1 MPEKNGAVDKLA
13 DIAIHGMLEKKG
25 HNIVKID
32 LRKLTSAVTDVMVI
46 CHGDSDRQVSAI
58 ADSVIDEVKKAT
70 GENPFSKEGYT
81 QGEWV
86 LVDYV
91 NVVVHVF
98 KKDIREYYAIED
110 LWADGILQEIT
121 TD

>member
-1 MPEKNGAVDKLA
+1 MPKKDTAVDKLA
-13 DIAIHGMLEKKG
+13 DIVIHGMLEKKG

-32 LRKLTSAVTDVMVI
+32 LRDLTSAVTEIMVI
-46 CHGDSDRQVSAI
+46 CHGESDRQVSAI
-58 ADSVIDEVKKAT
+58 AESVVDEVKKAT
-70 GENPFSKEGYT
+70 GEYAYSKEGIA

-98 KKDIREYYAIED
+98 KKEIREFYAIEE
-110 LWADGILQEIT
+110 LWADGKLQEIT
-121 TD
+121 ND